1 MAKLISLCL
10 SSSSRGPCSGN
21 CVEQGCCASARR
33 LFTCVKG
40 REAWFNTGLANTSW
54 ESRNLSEDRHGV
66 LVLGAEWKT
75 IPALKNRWV
84 ALLLIVKPHQGFSV
98 SARGLFTWGEKA
110 QAWFKTIKERK
121 AWDTRNLEQ
130 IALMAAPDAML
141 REVGENLLRLMA
153 ARPAVLERP
162 SWC

>member
-1 MAKLISLCL
+1 MTKLISLSL
-10 SSSSRGPCSGN
+10 SSSLRCPCSGS
-21 CVEQGCCASARR
+21 CVEQDCAASARR
-33 LFTCVKG
+33 LFTCMRG
-40 REAWFNTGLANTSW
+40 REAWFDTGLANTSW
-54 ESRNLSEDRHGV
+54 ENRNLRDDRHGV

-75 IPALKNRWV
+75 IPALKDRWV
-84 ALLLIVKPHQGFSV
+84 AILLIVKPHQGFSV

-141 REVGENLLRLMA
+141 REVEENLMRLMA
-153 ARPAVLERP
+153 AKPAVSERP